1 MPKDDRCI
9 YKKCRQEAGFTQ
21 EQWAERLNVSVESVK
36 AYELRLR
43 VPPHYTVLRMVE
55 ESGCEWLALRHL
67 QETAECLEVLPP
79 VGVCS
84 LQGAVIALSNKIFD
98 FADRHRDRQLL
109 QIAEDG
115 VIDENE
121 RPLFDEIVSDLSGLI
136 GAAYQVRYA
145 REGYPP
151 WENAKKEQPS
161 GCNH

>member
-1 MPKDDRCI
+1 MPKDDICI

-21 EQWAERLNVSVESVK
+21 EQWAERLNCSVESVK

-67 QETAECLEVLPP
+67 QESSGCLEVLPP
-79 VGVCS
+79 VGIRS

-98 FADRHRDRQLL
+98 FADRHRDRQLMR
-109 QIAEDG
+109 IAEDG
-115 VIDENE
+115 VIDEAE
-121 RPLFDEIVSDLSGLI
+121 RPLFDEIVADLADLI
-136 GAAYQVRYA
+136 GAAYQVKYA
-145 REGYPP
+145 REGCPQ
-151 WENAKKEQPS
+151 WESIKKEQPS